1 MLWSICFIKSNIM
14 KHKLTQVNAGSMDDI
29 DFLLLVFLHSD
40 NYTVHDKG
48 LLRVLPG
55 MDDKVSDVSFEK
67 FLRVAINA
75 NGELMANNQ
84 EVGYWQLGVQAKKF

>member
-1 MLWSICFIKSNIM
+1 
-14 KHKLTQVNAGSMDDI
+14 
-29 DFLLLVFLHSD
+29 
-40 NYTVHDKG
+40 
-48 LLRVLPG
+48 VLPG